1 MNQGI
6 KQGVTGKITLKKKK
20 SRHGLRHT
28 EFISSQYKF
37 ILSINAIRESCEED
51 LY

>member
-20 SRHGLRHT
+20 VDMVWDTLNLFHRN
-28 EFISSQYKF
+28 INSS
-37 ILSINAIRESCEED
+37 LV
-51 LY
+51 

>member
-20 SRHGLRHT
+20 KVDMVWDTLNLFHRN
-28 EFISSQYKF
+28 INSS
-37 ILSINAIRESCEED
+37 LV
-51 LY
+51 